1 MGTNLLESTMPM
13 VSLIIPIY
21 NYASRVHRTVS
32 TIHQFCVDNGKDWE
46 IIFVDDG
53 STDQTVAAVKA
64 LIQPYPYMRIIKQPS
79 NLGKGAA
86 VRRGLQESTGDYHI
100 FTDVDLAYDLDQVEK
115 VLEELQRGSDLAFAD
130 RRHPESTCVVDENKL
145 DYQKKRDTMSYVLNK
160 LVERM
165 GLGNI
170 RDTQAGLKGIRKSAS
185 PILAGGT
192 VNGFPFDIEL
202 FAIARV
208 NKLKTTAVPIKYY
221 IEDAPSTV
229 MPVPVAFE
237 FLKSIRTIRKKM
249 IQGSY
254 YAVQPS

>member
-1 MGTNLLESTMPM
+1 MPM

-32 TIHQFCVDNGKDWE
+32 TIHAFCSNNDKDWE

-64 LIQPYPYMRIIKQPS
+64 LIRSYPYMKLLVQPR
-79 NLGKGAA
+79 NMGKGSA
-86 VRRGLQESTGDYHI
+86 VRRGLKESTGDYHV
-100 FTDVDLAYDLDQVEK
+100 FTDVDLAYDLDQVDKIVEA
-115 VLEELQRGSDLAFAD
+115 LQKGADLAFAD
-130 RRHPESTCVVDENKL
+130 RRHPDSKCIVAEQKVE
-145 DYQKKRDTMSYVLNK
+145 YQKKRDTMSFVLNK

-165 GLGNI
+165 GIGSI
-170 RDTQAGLKGIRKSAS
+170 RDTQAGLKGLHKSKS
-185 PILAGGT
+185 QLFTRGT

-208 NKLKTTAVPIKYY
+208 NKLRAEPVPVEYN

-229 MPVPVAFE
+229 MPVPVVID
-237 FLKSIRTIRKKM
+237 FLKSIRTIRKQM
-249 IQGSY
+249 ITGAYHVASKS
-254 YAVQPS
+254 A